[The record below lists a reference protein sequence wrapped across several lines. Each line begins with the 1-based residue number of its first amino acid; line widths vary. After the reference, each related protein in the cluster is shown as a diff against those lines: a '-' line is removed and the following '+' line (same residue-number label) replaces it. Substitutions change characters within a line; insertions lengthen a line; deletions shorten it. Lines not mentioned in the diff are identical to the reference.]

1 MKTINCIVADD
12 EELARGIIERYIA
25 QLPQLRLVASCSNG
39 AQTFTAL
46 KNHKVDLLFL
56 DIKMP
61 QLSGLELLRSV
72 KNPPPVILTTAFRE
86 YALESFE
93 LNVID
98 YLLKPVPFDRF
109 LKAVEKY
116 ESLTSPAGYAE
127 PNKPYTDDEIN
138 EAFIYIKADKK
149 MVRVLLKEIIFIEGL
164 KDYVQVHTTEKKII
178 TYQTLNYFEEKLP
191 LNHFMR
197 VHRSYIISNKHIQSY
212 SASEIDIAGRAIPI
226 GNTYAKTVLK
236 NLSSEKNS

>member
-25 QLPQLRLVASCSNG
+25 QLPELKLVASCSNG
-39 AQTFTAL
+39 AATFTAL
-46 KNHKVDLLFL
+46 KNNKVDLLFL

-61 QLSGLELLRSV
+61 QLSGLELLRSI

-98 YLLKPVPFDRF
+98 YLLKPIPFNRF
-109 LKAVEKY
+109 LKAIEKY
-116 ESLTSPAGYAE
+116 ESLTNPSGYIE
-127 PNKPYTDDEIN
+127 PQKINLNDEIK
-138 EAFIYIKADKK
+138 ETFIYIKADKK
-149 MVRVLLKEIIFIEGL
+149 MIRVLLKDILFIEGL
-164 KDYVQVHTTEKKII
+164 KDYVQVHTADKKII

-191 LNHFMR
+191 HTHFIR
-197 VHRSYIISNKHIQSY
+197 VHRSYIISLSHIQSY
-212 SASEIDIAGRAIPI
+212 SASEIEVAKRSIPI
-226 GNTYAKTVLK
+226 GNTYAKEVLK
-236 NLSSEKNS
+236 KLSDEQQ

>member
-25 QLPQLRLVASCSNG
+25 HLPQLKLVTSCSNG
-39 AQTFTAL
+39 AETFTAL
-46 KNHKVDLLFL
+46 KNNKVDLLFL

-109 LKAVEKY
+109 LKAIEKY
-116 ESLTSPAGYAE
+116 ESLTNSSGYIE
-127 PNKPYTDDEIN
+127 PQKANPSDEIN

-149 MVRVLLKEIIFIEGL
+149 MVRILLKDILFIEGL

-191 LNHFMR
+191 LSHFMR
-197 VHRSYIISNKHIQSY
+197 VHRSYIISLSHIQSY
-212 SASEIDIAGRAIPI
+212 SASEIDIAGRNIPI

-236 NLSSEKNS
+236 QLGYEHK

>member
-25 QLPQLRLVASCSNG
+25 QLPQIQLVASCANG
-39 AQTFTAL
+39 AETFTAL
-46 KNHKVDLLFL
+46 KNNKVDLLFL

-61 QLSGLELLRSV
+61 QLSGLELLRSL

-98 YLLKPVPFDRF
+98 YLLKPVPFERF
-109 LKAVEKY
+109 LKAIEKY
-116 ESLTSPAGYAE
+116 ESLTAPFGYTAIQSSQT
-127 PNKPYTDDEIN
+127 NDDIKES
-138 EAFIYIKADKK
+138 FIYIKADKK
-149 MVRVLLKEIIFIEGL
+149 MVRVLLKDILFIEGL
-164 KDYVQVHTTEKKII
+164 KDYVQVHTAEKKII

-191 LNHFMR
+191 LTHFMR
-197 VHRSYIISNKHIQSY
+197 VHRSYIISLNRIQSY
-212 SASEIDIAGRAIPI
+212 SASEIDIGGRSVPI
-226 GNTYAKTVLK
+226 GNTYARAVLK
-236 NLSSEKNS
+236 QLGSEN

>member
-25 QLPQLRLVASCSNG
+25 QLPQLKLVASCADG
-39 AQTFTAL
+39 AGTFTAL
-46 KNHKVDLLFL
+46 KNDKVDLLFL

-61 QLSGLELLRSV
+61 QLSGLELLRSI

-93 LNVID
+93 VNVID

-109 LKAVEKY
+109 LKAIEKY
-116 ESLTSPAGYAE
+116 ESLTNPTGNID
-127 PNKPYTDDEIN
+127 PQTTFVNDDIK

-149 MVRVLLKEIIFIEGL
+149 MVRVLLKDILFIEGL
-164 KDYVQVHTTEKKII
+164 KDYVQVHTTDKKIV
-178 TYQTLNYFEEKLP
+178 THQTLNYFEEKLP
-191 LNHFMR
+191 LSHFMR
-197 VHRSYIISNKHIQSY
+197 VHRSYIIALNHIQSY
-212 SASEIDIAGRAIPI
+212 SASEIEIGGRLITI

-236 NLSSEKNS
+236 QLGSEN

>member
-1 MKTINCIVADD
+1 MADD

-25 QLPQLRLVASCSNG
+25 QLPQLKLVASCANG
-39 AQTFTAL
+39 AETFTAL
-46 KNHKVDLLFL
+46 KNNKADLLFL

-98 YLLKPVPFDRF
+98 YLLKPIPFDRF
-109 LKAVEKY
+109 LKAIEKY
-116 ESLTSPAGYAE
+116 ESLTNTGDNAKLV
-127 PNKPYTDDEIN
+127 NVNTNDDIK

-149 MVRVLLKEIIFIEGL
+149 MVRVLLKDILFIEGL
-164 KDYVQVHTTEKKII
+164 KDYVQVHTADRKII
-178 TYQTLNYFEEKLP
+178 TYQTLTYFEEKLP
-191 LNHFMR
+191 VSVFMR
-197 VHRSYIISNKHIQSY
+197 VHRSYIIALGHIQSY
-212 SASEIDIAGRAIPI
+212 SATEVEVAGRVITI
-226 GNTYAKTVLK
+226 GNTYAKMVLK
-236 NLSSEKNS
+236 QLEW

>member
-1 MKTINCIVADD
+1 MKIINCVLADD
-12 EELARGIIERYIA
+12 EELARGIIERYIS
-25 QLPQLRLVASCSNG
+25 QLPQLRLVASCTNG
-39 AQTFTAL
+39 AETFTAL
-46 KNHKVDLLFL
+46 KNNKVDLLFL

-109 LKAVEKY
+109 LKAIEKY
-116 ESLTSPAGYAE
+116 ESLTNSVSQE
-127 PNKPYTDDEIN
+127 ETVKVNTTNDIT

-149 MVRVLLKEIIFIEGL
+149 MVRVLLKEILYIEGL
-164 KDYVQVHTTEKKII
+164 KDYVQVHTNNRKII

-191 LNHFMR
+191 VSHFIR
-197 VHRSYIISNKHIQSY
+197 VHRSYIIALGHIQSY
-212 SASEIDIAGRAIPI
+212 SATEVEIAGRIVPI
-226 GNTYAKTVLK
+226 GNTYAKMVLK
-236 NLSSEKNS
+236 QLEG

>member
-1 MKTINCIVADD
+1 MKIINCIVADD
-12 EELARGIIERYIA
+12 EELARSIIERYIA

-39 AQTFTAL
+39 AETFTAL
-46 KNHKVDLLFL
+46 KNSKADLLFL

-86 YALESFE
+86 FALESFE

-98 YLLKPVPFDRF
+98 YLLKPIPFDRF
-109 LKAVEKY
+109 LKAIEKY
-116 ESLTSPAGYAE
+116 ESLTNPPGLNE
-127 PNKPYTDDEIN
+127 PQKDDLTDDIK

-149 MVRVLLKEIIFIEGL
+149 MVRVLLKDILFIEGL
-164 KDYVQVHTTEKKII
+164 KDYVQVHTADKRII

-191 LNHFMR
+191 LGHFMR
-197 VHRSYIISNKHIQSY
+197 VHRSYIISLNHIQSY
-212 SASEIDIAGRAIPI
+212 SASEIEISSRLVPI
-226 GNTYAKTVLK
+226 GSTYARSVLK
-236 NLSSEKNS
+236 QLGSEN

>member
-1 MKTINCIVADD
+1 MADD

-25 QLPQLRLVASCSNG
+25 QLPQLKLVASCANG

-46 KNHKVDLLFL
+46 KNNKVDLLFL

-98 YLLKPVPFDRF
+98 YLLKPIPFDRF
-109 LKAVEKY
+109 LKAIEKY
-116 ESLTSPAGYAE
+116 ESLTNTGDNAKLVNVNA
-127 PNKPYTDDEIN
+127 DDDIK

-149 MVRVLLKEIIFIEGL
+149 MVRVLLKDILFIEGL
-164 KDYVQVHTTEKKII
+164 KDYVQVHTADRKII
-178 TYQTLNYFEEKLP
+178 TYQTLTYFEEKLP
-191 LNHFMR
+191 VSHFMR
-197 VHRSYIISNKHIQSY
+197 VHRSYIIALGHIQSY
-212 SASEIDIAGRAIPI
+212 SATEVEVAGRAIPI
-226 GNTYAKTVLK
+226 GNTYAKMVLK
-236 NLSSEKNS
+236 QLEG